1 MGFVDYQIKKITG
14 SLIKVDPLKII
25 KSDIENYKKL
35 GVNFNEGTEVLKEIF
50 GIDFLNS
57 TLSFKKGELS
67 TKSYQFILFA
77 SLSKK
82 YNIKKIL
89 EIGTYDGENSYVLSK
104 IFNNAKIDTVD
115 LPEKDITEGS
125 FGNTINAI
133 GLKKHIN
140 NRNKNLSAKN
150 INFIESNS
158 FFLPSLDNQKFKKDY
173 DLVFVDGNHLFP
185 EVSWDTF
192 FGYHHLKKNGSSFLV
207 MDDFLDLGKYE
218 TYNSG
223 RFENNEKVSIVDVYK
238 MCEKLKIITGK
249 DYVKIL
255 KTHPDKDK
263 KYLYLYPKK
272 LKSLA
277 IFKF

>member
-1 MGFVDYQIKKITG
+1 MGFLDYQIKKVTG
-14 SLIKVDPLKII
+14 RLIKIDPIKII
-25 KSDIENYKKL
+25 KSDIKNYEKL
-35 GVNFNEGTEVLKEIF
+35 GVNFHEGTEVLKEIF

-57 TLSFKKGELS
+57 VLSFKKDEL
-67 TKSYQFILFA
+67 TTRSYQYILFA

-104 IFNNAKIDTVD
+104 IFNKAKIDTID

-125 FGNTINAI
+125 FGNTIDAI
-133 GLKKHIN
+133 GLKKHIS
-140 NRNKNLSAKN
+140 NRNKNLLANN

-158 FFLPSLDNQKFKKDY
+158 FFLPSLDNKKFKDDY

-192 FGYHHLKKNGSSFLV
+192 FGYHHLKKNGSSFLI
-207 MDDFLDLGKYE
+207 MDDLLDLGKYE
-218 TYNSG
+218 IYNSG
-223 RFENNEKVSIVDVYK
+223 RFEDNEKVSIVDVYK

-277 IFKF
+277 VFKF